1 MHPIV
6 IIGSGMAGY
15 TVAREFRKLSP
26 EQELVMICADDAVNY
41 AKPTLSNAF
50 AGNKA
55 PEQIALGDAAKMA
68 TQLNMRIEA
77 ETLVK
82 EINAEQHE
90 ITLEKN
96 GEIFTQPYSKLV
108 LAVGANPIRLA
119 IAGDG
124 SDDIHVVNSLIDY
137 RTFRENLAKRKDK
150 RVLILGAGLIGC
162 EFANDLLHSNYDVTV
177 IDLAPQPLG
186 RLLPNHVAEA
196 FKTNLE
202 QAGIK
207 FALSTTVEKVKQ
219 LYQNFFI
226 SNHAQIAITGDY
238 QTATMLQL
246 IQQEL
251 GSWKAKLPY
260 QRLSSDYQAYSAQK
274 IHALS
279 EQREFGNYQA
289 ILTFPAGADHPD
301 APALIVFSYILG
313 DSQLSSRLAQELRE
327 KNALVYSFGSGLNLD
342 DWVNSGALTI
352 EANYTAGKSTQ
363 VSQGV
368 YKVLN
373 DLLSQGVTEQELE
386 AAKANI
392 LKKRVT
398 ALEDERNIHQMLTPQ
413 LERNRDLLFREKR
426 DQALE
431 KLTKADVDA
440 VIKKYIKR
448 DQLVEVMA
456 DQYGKPQSKR

>member
-26 EQELVMICADDAVNY
+26 AQELVMICADDAVNY

-77 ETLVK
+77 ETWVK

-150 RVLILGAGLIGC
+150 RVVILGAGLIGC

-207 FALSTTVEKVKQ
+207 FALSTTVEKVTKINDGEDYAVTLANGQ
-219 LYQNFFI
+219 TLVADIVLSAIGLQPN
-226 SNHAQIAITGDY
+226 IALAKEANIQTSRGIITNTLLETSQPDIYAVGDCAEVNG
-238 QTATMLQL
+238 TL
-246 IQQEL
+246 
-251 GSWKAKLPY
+251 LPY
-260 QRLSSDYQAYSAQK
+260 VMPIMQQARALAKTLSGQSTAVHYPAMPVAVKTPAAPLTVLPAPIGVDVNWETEEFEDGMLARAADDEGTLRGFVLLGATASKQRL
-274 IHALS
+274 
-279 EQREFGNYQA
+279 
-289 ILTFPAGADHPD
+289 T
-301 APALIVFSYILG
+301 
-313 DSQLSSRLAQELRE
+313 
-327 KNALVYSFGSGLNLD
+327 
-342 DWVNSGALTI
+342 
-352 EANYTAGKSTQ
+352 
-363 VSQGV
+363 
-368 YKVLN
+368 
-373 DLLSQGVTEQELE
+373 
-386 AAKANI
+386 
-392 LKKRVT
+392 
-398 ALEDERNIHQMLTPQ
+398 
-413 LERNRDLLFREKR
+413 
-426 DQALE
+426 
-431 KLTKADVDA
+431 LTK
-440 VIKKYIKR
+440 
-448 DQLVEVMA
+448 LVPDLIPAQV
-456 DQYGKPQSKR
+456 